1 MRVFTIIVTYNAMRW
16 IERCLQCLRQS
27 TVSVIP
33 VVVDNA
39 SVDGTRE
46 YVPSHFSE
54 VVWLPQEKN
63 LGFGQGNNVG
73 IRYAMKHEAD
83 YVLLLNQD
91 AYLQPTAVK
100 EMLKI
105 ADGRNLVSPLH
116 LNGDGSRLDMM
127 FKASLR
133 RADNSLLDD
142 LLLGKSVKSLYEVGE
157 VCAACWFMPI
167 NMLEEIG
174 GFNPLFFQYGEDN
187 NYYTR
192 LDYHGRKV
200 LVAVSAKMFHDR
212 EVRGNAQLYNKKE
225 VHLKTLVCACN
236 INLTLSQRLYKW
248 ASIGVHAPVRF
259 LIEWMSLLPYFVQ
272 IIRSRR
278 EEKKKQPC
286 WL

>member
-1 MRVFTIIVTYNAMRW
+1 MRW
-16 IERCLQCLRQS
+16 IERCLQCIRQS
-27 TVSVIP
+27 TVPVVP

-39 SVDGTRE
+39 SVDATRD

-63 LGFGQGNNVG
+63 LGFGQGNNIG
-73 IRYAMKHEAD
+73 IRYAMEHEAD

-91 AYLQPTAVK
+91 AYLQPTAVE

-116 LNGDGSRLDMM
+116 LNGDGSRLDTM
-127 FKASLR
+127 FKASLC
-133 RADNSLLDD
+133 RAENSLLDD
-142 LLLGKSVKSLYEVGE
+142 LLFGGAVSPLYVVGE

-167 NMLEEIG
+167 NMLKEIG

-192 LDYHGRKV
+192 LVYHNRQV
-200 LVAVSAKMFHDR
+200 LVAAKARVFHDR
-212 EVRGNAQLYNKKE
+212 RIHGNVQLYNKKE

-236 INLTLSQRLYKW
+236 INLTLSQRLYRW
-248 ASIGVHAPVRF
+248 CSIGVHAPVRF
-259 LIEWMSLLPYFVQ
+259 LIEWMSLVPCLVQ
-272 IIRSRR
+272 ILRSRR
-278 EEKKKQPC
+278 EEKKRQPC